1 VPGST
6 APSTADDWEQFA
18 AGLNPLGPWDAATRY
33 HLDDLVIHL
42 GSAWRAL
49 RTNRNKVPH
58 NRPDDWE
65 QFAARGARGPAGE
78 PGPQGPQ
85 GLQGVQGEQGPPG
98 PQGATGATGPQ
109 GPQGATGPQG
119 PPGPNTVAN
128 GSVGAPAINFASSS
142 STGIFSPATGKIALA
157 TAGNLFLHNKG
168 ASNTALGASAL
179 AANSPGSGN
188 TALGDIALANNTGSL
203 NTAVGAGALDI
214 NTGNNNTAVGGFG
227 PLGRNTTGSDNT
239 AVGSG
244 ALGNNTTGSNNIAI
258 GKSAAAA
265 PSAPSNS
272 IFIGNFGAGADTN
285 TIKIGTQGTQ
295 TSTFIAGIRG
305 ATVSGNAVLVNSS
318 GRLGTTTSSR
328 RYKEEVEPMRD
339 MSAALMKL
347 RPVTFRSSRGAA

>member
-1 VPGST
+1 
-6 APSTADDWEQFA
+6 
-18 AGLNPLGPWDAATRY
+18 
-33 HLDDLVIHL
+33 
-42 GSAWRAL
+42 
-49 RTNRNKVPH
+49 
-58 NRPDDWE
+58 
-65 QFAARGARGPAGE
+65 
-78 PGPQGPQ
+78 
-85 GLQGVQGEQGPPG
+85 
-98 PQGATGATGPQ
+98 
-109 GPQGATGPQG
+109 
-119 PPGPNTVAN
+119 VAN
-128 GSVGAPAINFASSS
+128 GSQGAPAINFASSS

-347 RPVTFRSSRGAA
+347 RPVTFRYKQPYDDGAKTIQYGLIAEEVAEVLPDLAVVNADGRPETVKYHLLPSLLLAAYQRQSETVRSQAEHIAALERRLAVIEARLANPDRREATARRLD